1 MQNDPRPDE
10 RPPEER
16 PRMLRLLFEVPTDG
30 LHDLVE
36 LLTPLKHI
44 AYRSDL
50 WLTRDD
56 AASTRSSEN
65 GVSESASLK
74 NDDER
79 ST

>member
-50 WLTRDD
+50 WLTRDE
-56 AASTRSSEN
+56 SSPRSSEN
-65 GVSESASLK
+65 GVSDSASLK
-74 NDDER
+74 NVDEER
-79 ST
+79 A

>member
-1 MQNDPRPDE
+1 MHNDASPE
-10 RPPEER
+10 NQPPEES

-30 LHDLVE
+30 LHDLVT

-56 AASTRSSEN
+56 SAPKSSDN
-65 GVSESASLK
+65 GSLSDSPSLK
-74 NDDER
+74 SDEEKR
-79 ST
+79 